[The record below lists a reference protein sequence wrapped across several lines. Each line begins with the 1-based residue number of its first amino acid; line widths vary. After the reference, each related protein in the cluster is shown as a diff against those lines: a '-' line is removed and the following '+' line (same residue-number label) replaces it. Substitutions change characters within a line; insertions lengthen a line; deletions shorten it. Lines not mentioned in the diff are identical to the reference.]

1 MRPSRFP
8 DFRRGST
15 GGLSGRAPRPARGGT
30 RGHVAIAPALGAALA
45 GCAGLV
51 GAPTT
56 GPDGLALRD
65 LHLRELLSDG
75 RYDAAYESVA
85 EGRARPDDRLLRFQ
99 YEGLLAHHAGRYGRS
114 NASLQAA
121 ADLAEK
127 RFTRSLTKS
136 ALSLVTNDRI
146 LDYRPPAVERL
157 LLHYYGILNYLGM
170 GDPEGAGVE
179 ARRLSHLL
187 DLYADRGDLEGPGGR
202 RLHAALRYAGAAA
215 FEAIGEENDAA
226 VAYRLARSLDEESLL
241 PAASI
246 EREETDKGP
255 GGPDAGPPPGAGQA
269 WGEVLVVVERGFAP
283 HRVERASTLLLWPD
297 EVETLRGQGV
307 VAEDEDDRA
316 EQLALV
322 LARRTLAGEARAFGR
337 PGRHRNGGKDRSGT
351 EAPLR
356 LPRPVRIAWP
366 AYRFERDASF
376 GGRGEVRLLTDA
388 PGRES
393 VAAPVGAGL
402 STGPGF
408 SAAGGPTVAAGAG
421 SWEGSP
427 SADGGRAPARSRVA
441 WAGDVAGGVL
451 EEGRD
456 RQPAIVARAIL
467 RAAAKLAFAKG
478 IEEEL
483 EEEDETLGEI
493 AGSLLSTAGALTER
507 ADTRCW
513 SLLPAEIGFVRLRL
527 PAGRHHLALERAD
540 GGPGSGLVIGEVSVR
555 SGRLVV
561 VKARHRL

>member
-8 DFRRGST
+8 DLPRGAT
-15 GGLSGRAPRPARGGT
+15 DRVAGRARRAGRGAV
-30 RGHVAIAPALGAALA
+30 RGRLALVPLLGATLA
-45 GCAGLV
+45 GCAGLL
-51 GAPTT
+51 GAPAT

-65 LHLRELLSDG
+65 LHLRELLAEG

-85 EGRARPDDRLLRFQ
+85 EGQARPDDRLLRFQ

-121 ADLAEK
+121 ADLAGE

-136 ALSLVTNDRI
+136 ALSLVTNDRV

-179 ARRLSHLL
+179 ARRLAHLL

-202 RLHAALRYAGAAA
+202 RLHAALRYASGAA

-226 VAYRLARSLDEESLL
+226 VAYRLARGLDEEGLL

-246 EREETDKGP
+246 GSDETDNGSGADPSLGP
-255 GGPDAGPPPGAGQA
+255 GEA

-297 EVETLRGQGV
+297 EVETLRGAGAV
-307 VAEDEDDRA
+307 GEVGEDRGE
-316 EQLALV
+316 ELALA
-322 LARRTLAGEARAFGR
+322 LAGRTLAGESRAPRR
-337 PGRHRNGGKDRSGT
+337 PGRNLDDEEGERRT
-351 EAPLR
+351 EVPLR
-356 LPRPVRIAWP
+356 LPRPLRIAWP
-366 AYRFERDASF
+366 AYRFERDASS
-376 GGRGEVRLLTDA
+376 GGAGEVRLLTDA
-388 PGRES
+388 PGPRAVAAPAAAGFSAGPDLSAAAGPS
-393 VAAPVGAGL
+393 VAAGAEPWGGAG
-402 STGPGF
+402 
-408 SAAGGPTVAAGAG
+408 SAAGGGG
-421 SWEGSP
+421 S
-427 SADGGRAPARSRVA
+427 AQFRVA
-441 WAGDVAGGVL
+441 WAGDVAGGLL

-467 RAAAKLAFAKG
+467 RAAAKLAIVKG

-483 EEEDETLGEI
+483 EEEDERLGEI
-493 AGSLLSTAGALTER
+493 AGSLLATAGALTER

-527 PAGRHHLALERAD
+527 PAGRHRLALERAE
-540 GGPGSGLVIGEVSVR
+540 GGPASGLEIGEVGVR
-555 SGRLVV
+555 PGRLVV
-561 VKARHRL
+561 VKVRHRL